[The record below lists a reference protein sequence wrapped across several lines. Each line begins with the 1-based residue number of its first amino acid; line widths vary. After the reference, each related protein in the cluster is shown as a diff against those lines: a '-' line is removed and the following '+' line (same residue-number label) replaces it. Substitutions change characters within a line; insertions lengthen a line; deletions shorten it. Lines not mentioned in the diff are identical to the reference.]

1 MATATFTPVTK
12 ATTGHLTLR
21 SLYHVIGAMITNDI
35 KSTIIELFHLTILD
49 QALGFLYNLV
59 VNS

>member
-1 MATATFTPVTK
+1 MATTTFTPIAD
-12 ATTGHLTLR
+12 ATTSHLTLR

-35 KSTIIELFHLTILD
+35 KSTIIELFYLTILD
-49 QALGFLYNLV
+49 QALGFLYNLD